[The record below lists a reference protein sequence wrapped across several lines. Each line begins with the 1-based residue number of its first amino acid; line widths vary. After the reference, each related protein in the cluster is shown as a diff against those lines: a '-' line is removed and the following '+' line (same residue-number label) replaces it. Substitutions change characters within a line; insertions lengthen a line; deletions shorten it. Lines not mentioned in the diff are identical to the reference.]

1 MKRIFSSIVF
11 ASLALSTFAGG
22 LLTNTNQH
30 SAFVR
35 NPARYASLETDAI
48 YFNPAGTAFFGD
60 GWRLSANWQMVWQS
74 RDVSSALTN
83 KAYEGKVYVPCMPT
97 VLASYTKGDWSFS
110 GFFGIPGGGGNA
122 QFNDGLPAFDAMGAG
137 LVASSG
143 LSAKSAFESTQ
154 YVFSL
159 QLGAAYRISDNWS
172 VYAGIRG
179 NYTTANYAGAITA
192 VHPLAGDYAKI
203 LELDL
208 TQKGFAFAPVV
219 GVDYKVGDFNFAAK
233 YEFRAVTTVENET
246 EKFSSELLGA
256 QLGDPNLDGK
266 IGMLAQMLGN
276 PTLGALATLEN
287 GKTLRSD
294 APALLSL
301 SGSWQATSW
310 FKAMIGGVYYFDK
323 DAKVESLL
331 GGADNNINLEHNT
344 YELLAG
350 VEFNV
355 TKNLLLSAGIQFS
368 DFGVTDKYT
377 SDLGFVND
385 SFMTGLG
392 AKYSFNKNWDLNL
405 GFCYANYAHDTN
417 KLNGSSYLRKTYN
430 ATIGVDFK
438 F

>member
-1 MKRIFSSIVF
+1 MKRIFSTIVL
-11 ASLALSTFAGG
+11 AAAALSSFAGG

-30 SAFVR
+30 ASFVR

-48 YFNPAGTAFFGD
+48 YFNPAGTAFFKE
-60 GWRLSANWQMVWQS
+60 GWALSANWQMIWQD
-74 RDVSSALTN
+74 RDVTSALTN
-83 KAYEGKVYVPCMPT
+83 KSYKGEVYVPCMPT
-97 VLASYTKGDWSFS
+97 IMAAYKTGDWTFS

-137 LVASSG
+137 LVAANG

-159 QLGAAYRISDNWS
+159 QLGAAYKVNENLSA
-172 VYAGIRG
+172 YAGIRG
-179 NYTTANYAGAITA
+179 NYVSANYAGAITA

-208 TQKGFAFAPVV
+208 TQTGVAFAPVV
-219 GVDYKVGDFNFAAK
+219 GIDYKIGDFNFAAK

-246 EKFSSELLGA
+246 DKFTSELLGA

-266 IGMLAQMLGN
+266 IGMLSQAMPAL
-276 PTLGALATLEN
+276 ASLATLQN
-287 GKTLRSD
+287 GQTLRSD

-301 SGSWQATSW
+301 AGSWQATSR
-310 FKAMIGGVYYFDK
+310 FKAMLGATYYFDK

-331 GGADNNINLEHNT
+331 GGADNNVNLDRNT

-355 TKNLLLSAGIQFS
+355 TKNLLLSAGVQFS
-368 DFGVTDKYT
+368 DFGITDSYT
-377 SDLGFVND
+377 SDLGFIND

-392 AKYSFNKNWDLNL
+392 AKYSINENFDLNI
-405 GFCYANYAHDTN
+405 GYCYANYAHDTN
-417 KLNGSSYLRKTYN
+417 KLNGSSYVRKTHN
-430 ATIGVDFK
+430 ATIGVDIK

>member
-1 MKRIFSSIVF
+1 MKRIFSTIVF
-11 ASLALSTFAGG
+11 ASLALSSFAGG

-60 GWRLSANWQMVWQS
+60 GWRLSANWQMVWQN
-74 RDVSSALTN
+74 RDVKSALTN
-83 KAYEGKVYVPCMPT
+83 KTYEGKVYVPCMPT
-97 VLASYTKGDWSFS
+97 VLASYTKGNWSFS

-137 LVASSG
+137 LVAANG

-246 EKFSSELLGA
+246 EKFTSEIVGA
-256 QLGDPNLDGK
+256 QIGDPNLDGK
-266 IGMLAQMLGN
+266 IGMLSQVMPAL
-276 PTLGALATLEN
+276 ASLATLQN
-287 GKTLRSD
+287 GQTLRSD

-323 DAKVESLL
+323 DVKVESLL

-392 AKYSFNKNWDLNL
+392 AKYTFNKNWDLNL

-417 KLNGSSYLRKTYN
+417 KLNGSSYIRKTYN

>member
-1 MKRIFSSIVF
+1 MKRIFSTIV
-11 ASLALSTFAGG
+11 LAAATLSSFAGG

-30 SAFVR
+30 ASFVR

-48 YFNPAGTAFFGD
+48 YFNPAGTAFFKE
-60 GWRLSANWQMVWQS
+60 GWALSANWQMIWQD
-74 RDVSSALTN
+74 RDVTSALTN
-83 KAYEGKVYVPCMPT
+83 KSYKGEVYVPCMPT
-97 VLASYTKGDWSFS
+97 IMAAYKTGDWTFS

-137 LVASSG
+137 LVAANG

-159 QLGAAYRISDNWS
+159 QLGAAYKVNENLSA
-172 VYAGIRG
+172 YAGIRG
-179 NYTTANYAGAITA
+179 NYVSANYAGAITA

-208 TQKGFAFAPVV
+208 TQTGVAFAPVV
-219 GVDYKVGDFNFAAK
+219 GIDYKIGDFNFAAK

-246 EKFSSELLGA
+246 DKFTSELLGA

-266 IGMLAQMLGN
+266 IGMLSQAMPAL
-276 PTLGALATLEN
+276 ASLATLQN
-287 GKTLRSD
+287 GQTLRSD

-301 SGSWQATSW
+301 AGSWQATSR
-310 FKAMIGGVYYFDK
+310 FKAMLGATYYFDK

-331 GGADNNINLEHNT
+331 GGADNNVNLDRNT

-355 TKNLLLSAGIQFS
+355 TKNLLLSAGVQFS
-368 DFGVTDKYT
+368 DFGITDSYT
-377 SDLGFVND
+377 SDLGFIND

-392 AKYSFNKNWDLNL
+392 AKYSINENFDLNI
-405 GFCYANYAHDTN
+405 GYCYANYAHDTN
-417 KLNGSSYLRKTYN
+417 KLNGSSYVRKTHN
-430 ATIGVDFK
+430 ATIGVDIK